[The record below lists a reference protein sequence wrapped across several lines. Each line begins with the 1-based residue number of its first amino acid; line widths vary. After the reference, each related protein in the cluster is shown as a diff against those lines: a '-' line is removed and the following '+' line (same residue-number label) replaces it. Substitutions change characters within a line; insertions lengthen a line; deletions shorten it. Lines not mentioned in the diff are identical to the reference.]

1 MPKKISR
8 VLVVYKKSA
17 YQLHV
22 LERKDRRLLAL
33 LRKRHPAL
41 VDMRQAHAVHEA
53 TLHTL
58 TDLLKQLSVRY
69 DLIYRAQLK
78 TTRGYALAISVGG
91 DGTFLQ
97 VSHFIEDHPRL
108 LGINSDPLRSEAVF
122 CAASRRSISQMLRR
136 ALSGALEERVLSR
149 LQLSVNG
156 RRLRPLALNDV
167 LIAHSDPATMSRYR
181 LTVGRIWE
189 DQKSSGLWI
198 ATAAGS
204 SSAILAAG
212 GRRLPWTSKA
222 FQYRPRELYEGRL
235 ARPHLAG
242 GVLSQRKTVEITW
255 LMREG
260 AIFIDGPHVRVPLQF
275 GDRVR
280 VGLSPVHPLR
290 VLGLLAE
297 DARRMT
303 PDSRK

>member
-1 MPKKISR
+1 MAKPRR

-41 VDMRQAHAVHEA
+41 VDMRQAHAIHEA

-58 TDLLKQLSVRY
+58 LGLLKRLAVRHT
-69 DLIYRAQLK
+69 LVYRAQLK

-97 VSHFIEDHPRL
+97 VSHFIEDHPPL
-108 LGINSDPLRSEAVF
+108 LGINSDPLRSEAAF
-122 CAASRRSISQMLRR
+122 CAASRRGISQMLRR
-136 ALSGALEERVLSR
+136 ALAGALEERVLYR
-149 LQLSVNG
+149 LQLSLNG
-156 RRLRPLALNDV
+156 RPLRPLVLNDA

-181 LTVGRIWE
+181 LTVGRASE
-189 DQKSSGLWI
+189 NQKSSGLWI

-222 FQYRPRELYEGRL
+222 FQYRPRELYGGRL

-242 GVLSQRKTVEITW
+242 GVLSLRETVEITW

-260 AIFIDGPHVRVPLQF
+260 AIFIDGPHVRVPLRF

-280 VGLSPVHPLR
+280 VRLSPAHPLR
-290 VLGLLAE
+290 VLGLRQEPLT
-297 DARRMT
+297 RN
-303 PDSRK
+303 

>member
-1 MPKKISR
+1 MPHR

-41 VDMRQAHAVHEA
+41 VDMRQAHAVHQA
-53 TLHTL
+53 TLHTVVN
-58 TDLLKQLSVRY
+58 LLKRLAVHHT
-69 DLIYRAQLK
+69 LVYRAHLK

-91 DGTFLQ
+91 DGTFLR
-97 VSHFIEDHPRL
+97 VSHFIEDAPPL

-122 CAASRRSISQMLRR
+122 CAASRRGVSQMLRR
-136 ALSGALEERVLSR
+136 ALAGALEERVLYR
-149 LQLSVNG
+149 LQLSLNG
-156 RRLRPLALNDV
+156 RRLRPLVLNDA
-167 LIAHSDPATMSRYR
+167 LIAPSDPATMSRYR
-181 LTVGRIWE
+181 LAVGRVSE

-212 GRRLPWTSKA
+212 GIRLPWTAKT
-222 FQYRPRELYEGRL
+222 FQYRPRELYKGRL
-235 ARPHLAG
+235 TRPHLTG
-242 GVLSQRKTVEITW
+242 GMLSLRETVEITW

-280 VGLSPVHPLR
+280 VSLSPAHPLR
-290 VLGLLAE
+290 VLGLRA
-297 DARRMT
+297 
-303 PDSRK
+303 

>member
-1 MPKKISR
+1 MAKPRR

-17 YQLHV
+17 YQLQV

-33 LRKRHPAL
+33 LRKRHPTL
-41 VDMRQAHAVHEA
+41 VDMRQAHAVHQA
-53 TLHTL
+53 TLRAL
-58 TDLLKQLSVRY
+58 VEILKQLPVRY
-69 DLIYRAQLK
+69 ELVYRARLK

-91 DGTFLQ
+91 DGTFLR
-97 VSHFIEDHPRL
+97 VSHFIEDETLL
-108 LGINSDPLRSEAVF
+108 LGINSDPLRSEAAF
-122 CAASRRSISQMLRR
+122 CAASRRGVSQMLRR
-136 ALSGALEERVLSR
+136 ALAGALEERVLYR
-149 LQLSVNG
+149 LQLSLNG
-156 RRLRPLALNDV
+156 RRLRPLVLNDA

-181 LTVGRIWE
+181 LTVGRASE
-189 DQKSSGLWI
+189 NQKSSGLWI

-212 GRRLPWTSKA
+212 GRRLPWTAKA

-235 ARPHLAG
+235 THPRLAG
-242 GVLSQRKTVEITW
+242 GVLSLRETVKITW

-260 AIFIDGPHVRVPLQF
+260 AIFIDGPHVRVPLHF

-280 VGLSPVHPLR
+280 VRLLPAHPLR
-290 VLGLLAE
+290 VLGLRAE

-303 PDSRK
+303 PDSSP